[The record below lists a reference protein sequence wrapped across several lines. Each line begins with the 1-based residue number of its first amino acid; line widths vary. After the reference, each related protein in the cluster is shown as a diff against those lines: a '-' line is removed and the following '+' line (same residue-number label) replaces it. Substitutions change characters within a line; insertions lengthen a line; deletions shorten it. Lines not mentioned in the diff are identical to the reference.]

1 MRKAFLP
8 SKTEGHE
15 GARQVDML
23 GSMWVEEQQRPWAGR
38 DKASVEW
45 NQQRKELMGR

>member
-15 GARQVDML
+15 GAKQVDVL
-23 GSMWVEEQQRPWAGR
+23 GSMWVEEQQRPRREETRPVWNGTSTGR
-38 DKASVEW
+38 S
-45 NQQRKELMGR
+45 